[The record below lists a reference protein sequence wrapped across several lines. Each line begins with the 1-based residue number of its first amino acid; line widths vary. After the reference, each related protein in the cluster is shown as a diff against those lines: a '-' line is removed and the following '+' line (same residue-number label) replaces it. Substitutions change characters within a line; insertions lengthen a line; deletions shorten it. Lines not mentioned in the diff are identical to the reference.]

1 MMSMRVICN
10 LLYGFSSH
18 CNVTNWR
25 ILWLVWVQVHCAWA
39 RQTSPTPHGWNF
51 LLPPTNIFVCRSNE
65 KKNPA
70 ISDRFADSLQR
81 KRQSLQLERNRSRLR
96 CFKANLYEQQSLMYV
111 SEATGL
117 RARYGINGASLRAL
131 WANAQAAAT
140 QPSQLIVTAR
150 R

>member
-1 MMSMRVICN
+1 MLFAINCTGSALMATELID
-10 LLYGFSSH
+10 GFH
-18 CNVTNWR
+18 DCCECKCTVPEHGR
-25 ILWLVWVQVHCAWA
+25 L
-39 RQTSPTPHGWNF
+39 RQRHMVEISCC
-51 LLPPTNIFVCRSNE
+51 LLPISLYADP
-65 KKNPA
+65 KKKKKPPA

-131 WANAQAAAT
+131 
-140 QPSQLIVTAR
+140 
-150 R
+150 